1 MSEYRERLREAIG
14 VFQSLEDL
22 EPALLNAAALCIE
35 ALRNGHKLL
44 LCGNGGS
51 TAEAQHLAGELMGNY
66 TEHRAP
72 LAAVSLTADSSV
84 LTCIANDYGFDEI
97 FARQVRALG
106 QPGDVLVVFSTSGNS
121 PNIVAALQ
129 AARQL
134 DVKTIAFLGRDGG
147 KAAALTDCPVTVRHT
162 DTARIQEAHQFL
174 MHALMDEI
182 EKAQLPSRVQRER
195 FV

>member
-14 VFQSLEDL
+14 AFQSLEDL
-22 EPALLNAAALCIE
+22 EPPLLRAAALCVE
-35 ALRNGHKLL
+35 ALGNGHKLL

-66 TEHRAP
+66 TQHRAP

-84 LTCIANDYGFDEI
+84 LTCIANDYGFDDI

-121 PNIVAALQ
+121 SNIVTALE
-129 AARQL
+129 AAREVS
-134 DVKTIAFLGRDGG
+134 VKSIAFLGRDGG
-147 KAAALTDCPVTVRHT
+147 KAAALTDCPLIVRHAN
-162 DTARIQEAHQFL
+162 TARIQEAHQFL

-182 EKAQLPSRVQRER
+182 ERADLRR
-195 FV
+195 

>member
-1 MSEYRERLREAIG
+1 MSAYQQRLREAIG
-14 VFQSLEDL
+14 LFQSLKDL
-22 EPALLNAAALCIE
+22 EPALLNAAALCVE
-35 ALRNGHKLL
+35 ALRGGHKLL

-66 TEHRAP
+66 SQHRAP

-84 LTCIANDYGFDEI
+84 LTCIANDYGFDDI
-97 FARQVRALG
+97 FARQVRGIG
-106 QPGDVLVVFSTSGNS
+106 QPGDVLLVFSTSGNS

-129 AARQL
+129 AAREVDL
-134 DVKTIAFLGRDGG
+134 KTIAFLGRDGG
-147 KAAALTDCPVTVRHT
+147 RAAALTDCPLIVRHA

-182 EKAQLPSRVQRER
+182 ERNIASGAR
-195 FV
+195 

>member
-14 VFQSLEDL
+14 LFQSLEDL
-22 EPALLNAAALCIE
+22 EPALLNAAALCVE
-35 ALRNGHKLL
+35 ALRSGHKLL

-66 TEHRAP
+66 REHRPP
-72 LAAVSLTADSSV
+72 LAAVSLTADSPV
-84 LTCIANDYGFDEI
+84 LTCIANDYGFEEI

-129 AARQL
+129 AAREVA
-134 DVKTIAFLGRDGG
+134 VKSIAFLGRDGG
-147 KAAALTDCPVTVRHT
+147 KAAALTHCPVIARHA

-182 EKAQLPSRVQRER
+182 ERARLK
-195 FV
+195 